1 MSTTGAYCI
10 LLYCNLNFDH
20 LVVGSWWRRLW
31 PQKQAKYFTLKSV
44 TNLKS
49 FLFKFAEPFILI
61 QLTNQL
67 NSKELL
73 PSSVFKVIVKDLNH
87 VWSLLPLFLPS
98 QTLSTN
104 QLSNWQLR
112 CIVKETIFGFFIL
125 QPQLT
130 GLVSSFRCFWN
141 KIKLILS
148 IMSIIRV
155 WNRGTYR
162 ICTLCNNISITRC
175 YPLISEI
182 CPSLFIC
189 SQFQNT
195 KIEIVKKLSPRFMT
209 GDGTLTTSMFYTEPR
224 NQPVFWI

>member
-31 PQKQAKYFTLKSV
+31 PQKQAKCFTLKSV
-44 TNLKS
+44 TNLKTFL

-67 NSKELL
+67 DSKELL
-73 PSSVFKVIVKDLNH
+73 PLSVFKVIVKDLNH
-87 VWSLLPLFLPS
+87 VWSPLPLFFPS

-104 QLSNWQLR
+104 QLSNWQTTPLLL
-112 CIVKETIFGFFIL
+112 CILKETIFGFFIL

-130 GLVSSFRCFWN
+130 GLVSSFRLFWN

-155 WNRGTYR
+155 WK
-162 ICTLCNNISITRC
+162 
-175 YPLISEI
+175 E
-182 CPSLFIC
+182 
-189 SQFQNT
+189 
-195 KIEIVKKLSPRFMT
+195 EHT
-209 GDGTLTTSMFYTEPR
+209 GYAHCATTSQSHVTTPWWVRFLG
-224 NQPVFWI
+224 FWVQDRVEKRREIW

>member
-61 QLTNQL
+61 QLTNLL

-130 GLVSSFRCFWN
+130 GLVSSFRFFWN

-155 WNRGTYR
+155 WK
-162 ICTLCNNISITRC
+162 
-175 YPLISEI
+175 E
-182 CPSLFIC
+182 
-189 SQFQNT
+189 
-195 KIEIVKKLSPRFMT
+195 EHT
-209 GDGTLTTSMFYTEPR
+209 GYAHCATTSQSHVATPWSVRFAPHSSLALDFKTPR
-224 NQPVFWI
+224 